1 MISLTFAPTNY
12 ANVNKSKSDDYQE
25 SLEKNSKVELKR
37 HGLINQEWTSLAY
50 HLMTEYNIIQPLK
63 ASQAQ
68 HLLLQWTASLQ
79 FVSILLPC
87 HSCVDELNLS
97 DMLQARLITVNKYPS
112 SYSCIANIETCIE
125 NTGSYLE
132 LYSLYFIFFVTY
144 E

>member
-1 MISLTFAPTNY
+1 MISLTFSPTNF
-12 ANVNKSKSDDYQE
+12 ANVNKNELDDYLK

-37 HGLINQEWTSLAY
+37 PSLINQEWTSLAY

-79 FVSILLPC
+79 FVYILLPC

-97 DMLQARLITVNKYPS
+97 DMLQARLITVNKCLS
-112 SYSCIANIETCIE
+112 SYFCIE
-125 NTGSYLE
+125 
-132 LYSLYFIFFVTY
+132 I
-144 E
+144 